1 MWSKDYKYVS
11 DNLKEYLN
19 KNGIEVLLSEINL
32 KTH

>member
-1 MWSKDYKYVS
+1 MWSKDYKHVS
-11 DNLKEYLN
+11 DNLKEYLS